1 VGAEGEP
8 AALQQVQVQL
18 QEQEAQ
24 QQQRRLA
31 LLLAL
36 QTWSSTWADDHA
48 CGGQQPVAALTH
60 DARPAPPWLRPAWPP
75 KLRAQ

>member
-1 VGAEGEP
+1 MGAEGEP

-24 QQQRRLA
+24 QQL

-36 QTWSSTWADDHA
+36 QTLSSTWADDHA